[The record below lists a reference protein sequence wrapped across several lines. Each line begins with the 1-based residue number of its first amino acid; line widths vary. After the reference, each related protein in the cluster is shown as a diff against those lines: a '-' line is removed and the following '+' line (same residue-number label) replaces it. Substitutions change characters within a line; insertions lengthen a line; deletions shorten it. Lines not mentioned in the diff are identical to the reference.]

1 MYTLY
6 CLDGTRATAA
16 RMTLAEAG
24 LSFERKTVDI
34 TARAHRTAEFLAI
47 NPRGT
52 IPALADKNGTLVCE
66 TIAIMLYLADRHGLD
81 ELAPMWNDPQRAM
94 LLDWLVYHA
103 VEVQEPVK
111 RSYYPHR
118 YAVRADDVGAVRR
131 NANQVFTQ
139 RWRLVEAH
147 LRDNGPYHLGLRFSL
162 ADIYLLVTSTYSRD
176 LASGEYPAIERC
188 VQCTAER
195 PQVAPIL
202 DDHLAGLARIGEIGV
217 PQ

>member
-6 CLDGTRATAA
+6 CFDGTRATAA
-16 RMTLAEAG
+16 QMTLAEAG

-34 TARAHRTAEFLAI
+34 TAGAHRT
-47 NPRGT
+47 
-52 IPALADKNGTLVCE
+52 
-66 TIAIMLYLADRHGLD
+66 
-81 ELAPMWNDPQRAM
+81 
-94 LLDWLVYHA
+94 

-139 RWRLVEAH
+139 RWQLVEAH

-176 LASGEYPAIERC
+176 LASGEFPAIERC

-202 DDHLAGLARIGEIGV
+202 DDHLAGLAHIGEIGV

>member
-1 MYTLY
+1 M
-6 CLDGTRATAA
+6 
-16 RMTLAEAG
+16 
-24 LSFERKTVDI
+24 
-34 TARAHRTAEFLAI
+34 
-47 NPRGT
+47 
-52 IPALADKNGTLVCE
+52 
-66 TIAIMLYLADRHGLD
+66 
-81 ELAPMWNDPQRAM
+81 
-94 LLDWLVYHA
+94 
-103 VEVQEPVK
+103 
-111 RSYYPHR
+111 
-118 YAVRADDVGAVRR
+118 RADDVGAVRR

-202 DDHLAGLARIGEIGV
+202 DDHLAGLAHIGEIGV